1 MELSD
6 VALFLEILRAGSI
19 SLAARRQSLTQPT
32 ASRRIRRLESDLGH
46 TLLSRSGRSVTPTR
60 AGLTLLQ
67 FAERTLADERRLREQ
82 LAADRALG
90 GTLHIAASTAPG
102 ESFVPGLLA
111 AFAQRHEGLTSQL
124 YVMDSQAVERCVA
137 DGTCVAGFTG
147 QAPGPGL
154 LSAEVIGRD
163 ELLLAVPRGHPLF
176 DRPLVSPEELLRETF
191 VERAEGSGSR
201 RTVEERMAAAGVDYA
216 RRRIALTVN
225 SAQGVL
231 AAVRAGMGVGFVS
244 RLALGGAPRE
254 ELRGLRVQG
263 VPIERPLYLLWDYHA
278 SEAAGAFVAFA
289 REHAHA

>member
-6 VALFLEILRAGSI
+6 VALFVEILRTGSI
-19 SLAARRQSLTQPT
+19 SLAARRLSLTQPT

-46 TLLSRSGRSVTPTR
+46 ILLSRGGRSVTPTR
-60 AGLTLLQ
+60 AGLSLLQ

-82 LAADRALG
+82 LTADRALA

-111 AFAQRHEGLTSQL
+111 AFAQRREGLTSQL

-137 DGTCVAGFTG
+137 DGTCDAGFTG

-163 ELLLAVPRGHPLF
+163 ELVLAVPRGHPLF
-176 DRPLVSPEELLRETF
+176 DRPSVSPAELLAETF
-191 VERAEGSGSR
+191 VERTEGSGSR
-201 RTVEERMAAAGVDYA
+201 RTVEERMAAAGVNYA
-216 RRRIALTVN
+216 RRRVALTVK
-225 SAQGVL
+225 STQGVL
-231 AAVRAGMGVGFVS
+231 AVVRSGMGIGFVS
-244 RLALGGAPRE
+244 ELALRGAPRD
-254 ELRGLRVQG
+254 ELRGLRVEG
-263 VPIERPLYLLWDYHA
+263 VPIERPLYLLWDGHG
-278 SEAAGAFVAFA
+278 SESAAAFVAFV